1 MTWTLDDLLPHRAP
15 MVFLD
20 AVESFDSEARSLTAT
35 ISITPAHVLY
45 SPALGGVPNWAAIEF
60 MAQAA
65 AALAG
70 CFDKE
75 RDPEQPARPGLL
87 LGTRRLD
94 LRVETFVA
102 GRTYSAGFR
111 DIHQGADRDMKRVLV
126 TGSSRGIGKA
136 IAERLRADGF
146 DVVTHAVRSPDANLH
161 FDVADREAAR
171 RVLEEDI
178 AANGPYYGVVLNAG
192 VAADA
197 PFPALEGDAWDR
209 VLRTDLDGFYNVLKP
224 LVMPMI
230 SARIR
235 GRIVALSSVSGIAGN
250 RGQVNYSAAK
260 AGVIGAVK
268 ALAVELAKRG
278 ITVNA
283 VAPGVIDTEMAASL
297 EFPDEVR
304 KAIPMRRFGTPE
316 EVAAV
321 VAFLFREDAA
331 YVTRQVISVNGGLF

>member
-1 MTWTLDDLLPHRAP
+1 
-15 MVFLD
+15 
-20 AVESFDSEARSLTAT
+20 
-35 ISITPAHVLY
+35 
-45 SPALGGVPNWAAIEF
+45 
-60 MAQAA
+60 
-65 AALAG
+65 
-70 CFDKE
+70 
-75 RDPEQPARPGLL
+75 
-87 LGTRRLD
+87 
-94 LRVETFVA
+94 
-102 GRTYSAGFR
+102 
-111 DIHQGADRDMKRVLV
+111 MKRVLV

-146 DVVTHAVRSPDANLH
+146 DVVTHAVRSPDADLH

-171 RVLEEDI
+171 RVLEEDMS
-178 AANGPYYGVVLNAG
+178 AHGPYYGVVLNAG

-224 LVMPMI
+224 LVMPMV
-230 SARIR
+230 SNRIR

-268 ALAVELAKRG
+268 KRG

-297 EFPDEVR
+297 EFPDEVK